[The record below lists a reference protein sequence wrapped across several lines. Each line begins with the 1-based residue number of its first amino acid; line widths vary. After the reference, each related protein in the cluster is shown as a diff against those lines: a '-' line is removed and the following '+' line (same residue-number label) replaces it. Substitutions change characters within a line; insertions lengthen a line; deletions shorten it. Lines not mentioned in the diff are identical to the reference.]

1 MPHAPDP
8 ALPAPIPAAPLPATG
23 QTTARQSPPIDEPQ
37 RKKAKTSGRQRLIL
51 RDNFAVMR
59 APSAEPAAGSSQTAP
74 QGGLPAARLGSHLAT
89 NVTRARPTCG
99 THS

>member
-37 RKKAKTSGRQRLIL
+37 RKKAKTSGRQKFIL
-51 RDNFAVMR
+51 RDNFAIMR
-59 APSAEPAAGSSQTAP
+59 APSAEPAEALRKLRRWADY
-74 QGGLPAARLGSHLAT
+74 LPPG
-89 NVTRARPTCG
+89 
-99 THS
+99 